1 MPAAIMMRSG
11 SVRSIHAISTY
22 DAKWVAVVPVGDGAR
37 RRRPGAPVRTTGAR
51 RVRSNDGVRYT
62 CRRPDTPSMT
72 ERTARV
78 ADDEEL
84 RFAAVMLVV
93 SVIVLVAIIR
103 EARSRAE

>member
-1 MPAAIMMRSG
+1 
-11 SVRSIHAISTY
+11 
-22 DAKWVAVVPVGDGAR
+22 
-37 RRRPGAPVRTTGAR
+37 
-51 RVRSNDGVRYT
+51 
-62 CRRPDTPSMT
+62 MT
-72 ERTARV
+72 ERTAQV

>member
-1 MPAAIMMRSG
+1 MPNGLPSSRPATAPDG
-11 SVRSIHAISTY
+11 
-22 DAKWVAVVPVGDGAR
+22 VGPTRTASARGA
-37 RRRPGAPVRTTGAR
+37 G
-51 RVRSNDGVRYT
+51 SNDGVNYT
-62 CRRPDTPSMT
+62 CRRPDTSSMT
-72 ERTARV
+72 ERTAQV